1 MLLTCIWFIC
11 EHAGLQRGTHSPIRW
26 QNAER
31 NITIHPKL
39 YNPHKSFSF
48 HNSLTIGIH
57 YTECS
62 DRTAFSLA
70 FRAKIPKSETTR
82 TKGRKCK
89 SKIK

>member
-31 NITIHPKL
+31 NITIYPKL

-48 HNSLTIGIH
+48 HNSLTIEIH

-70 FRAKIPKSETTR
+70 FKGEDTKERNYENKGAKVQKQN
-82 TKGRKCK
+82 
-89 SKIK
+89 